1 MKKKI
6 YKISKLNQMWYA
18 EDSNEVPI
26 LRETRF
32 YPFAETIISAKQ
44 QRTQR
49 KIYIA
54 KLNQTWQNCP
64 VRTEYRFLEISSK

>member
-18 EDSNEVPI
+18 EDSNEESI

-32 YPFAETIISAKQ
+32 YSFAETIISAKQ
-44 QRTQR
+44 
-49 KIYIA
+49 
-54 KLNQTWQNCP
+54 
-64 VRTEYRFLEISSK
+64 